1 MRRAAVAVM
10 TAGVVLGVSAA
21 ASPGPAASARMVAG
35 RAAPQGTKARAAA
48 PLKTVEF
55 AGYRFDVPASWPV
68 YRLGSR
74 PHQCVRYDK
83 HAVYLGSPGPDQQC
97 PAHLVGRTETIRISG
112 GSGGSGGSR
121 AARSEL
127 AGGAQ
132 GRAAS
137 MAVGGAQGRA
147 GVRNVPG
154 MLVRNAARRE
164 FGMTLHRPGLSIVA
178 TYGTRPGVVER
189 IIASVRGAPAPAAS
203 SARLPLTGPAP
214 ARLRL
219 TGPPAARMPVPAPAG
234 SAASTTPGAA
244 RSSGP
249 AAPVG
254 APPAG
259 TSASAG
265 SLTPASAAGQT
276 GSAYVAG
283 AAVGAPAGS
292 ASIGGA
298 LPGFDTCTA
307 PSLPAMQAWRSAYS
321 VVGIYIGG
329 LNRACDQSNLSVP
342 WVRQVRAMGWLLIP
356 TYVGLQPP
364 CDHFSA
370 KIDPK
375 RAAAE
380 ATGAANS
387 AVAHALALGLRRGA
401 PIYFDMEGYKS
412 KRPRCRNAV
421 LTFLD
426 AWTRQLHAR
435 HFVSGVYSS
444 AGSGVEDLGN
454 TGAVAGHTL
463 AEPDSIW
470 FALWDGHG
478 NLLGSPYML
487 SSWWPQHRR
496 IKQFRGGRWQKH
508 GRFRLNIDRDWVFGA
523 VY

>member
-203 SARLPLTGPAP
+203 SARLRLTGPAP
-214 ARLRL
+214 
-219 TGPPAARMPVPAPAG
+219 ARMPVPAPAG

-364 CDHFSA
+364 RDPDAGTPCLPFSTPGPGSCTPA
-370 KIDPK
+370 TSYPGST
-375 RAAAE
+375 RALGRVSKTS
-380 ATGAANS
+380 ATPVPLPVTRSPSRTRSGSRSGMATATCWGVLTCCPHGGRS
-387 AVAHALALGLRRGA
+387 TGGSSSSVAVAG
-401 PIYFDMEGYKS
+401 
-412 KRPRCRNAV
+412 RNM
-421 LTFLD
+421 
-426 AWTRQLHAR
+426 
-435 HFVSGVYSS
+435 
-444 AGSGVEDLGN
+444 AGSGSTSIVTGYSAPCIEVVPPSPPRSSTVWPTSSHHRARTPKLG
-454 TGAVAGHTL
+454 TC
-463 AEPDSIW
+463 DSAAARSAAIR
-470 FALWDGHG
+470 
-478 NLLGSPYML
+478 
-487 SSWWPQHRR
+487 PQ
-496 IKQFRGGRWQKH
+496 
-508 GRFRLNIDRDWVFGA
+508 LTCS
-523 VY
+523 